1 MPTDLNAGKA
11 KATLVNPGHIVGNAE
26 ALRLP
31 APSSAAQFG
40 VNAMSGVILALNAL
54 TLKHWRNPCDGSV
67 TLMPLY

>member
-11 KATLVNPGHIVGNAE
+11 KGTPMNPGRIVGNAE
-26 ALRLP
+26 VLRLP
-31 APSSAAQFG
+31 APSSAARFG
-40 VNAMSGVILALNAL
+40 VNAMSGVILALNEL